1 MGDKMIDCPKFVEM
15 KKMFQGKNASNSKW
29 KAIVEVKTITADVN
43 VKDINVISK
52 AKIIEE

>member
-1 MGDKMIDCPKFVEM
+1 MIDCPKFVEM